1 MDKMR
6 KKHIEEMERIG
17 QAIKN
22 TKSEYLKRDYL
33 KVLNQMQKDLSE
45 YDMYR
50 YQYSGQSWKAKK
62 ANESNRWQERKA
74 QIVYAD
80 SGVKESIQTV
90 NREEL

>member
-6 KKHIEEMERIG
+6 KKHIEEMERIR

-50 YQYSGQSWKAKK
+50 YQYSGQS
-62 ANESNRWQERKA
+62 
-74 QIVYAD
+74 
-80 SGVKESIQTV
+80 
-90 NREEL
+90 